1 MLEAILF
8 NLLNLIGLY
17 SEAIMVFYSKYSVR
31 YDAI

>member
-17 SEAIMVFYSKYSVR
+17 GEAIMVFLFK
-31 YDAI
+31 ILGQI

>member
-17 SEAIMVFYSKYSVR
+17 GKAILVFLSK
-31 YDAI
+31 IFGQI

>member
-17 SEAIMVFYSKYSVR
+17 GEAILVFLLKMFGQ
-31 YDAI
+31 I

>member
-17 SEAIMVFYSKYSVR
+17 GKAILVFISKMFGQ
-31 YDAI
+31 I

>member
-17 SEAIMVFYSKYSVR
+17 GRAIFELLSKVF
-31 YDAI
+31 DQI